1 METKVARG
9 VTFLIHPLLIPTYVL
24 LVLLNLNV
32 FVSHSVPI
40 AYRLALTGMV
50 FLTTFVFP
58 LFFTWLLYR
67 LEMISS
73 LLLVR
78 REERIYPILAI
89 SIFYYATY
97 YLLKGIH
104 LSTIFS
110 YYMLGATLLALL
122 SLVIN
127 FYGKI
132 SLHMVAIGSFT
143 GLLLGLS
150 LNFGVNL
157 NAEICATIVVA
168 GIVGYAR
175 LKSGMHKPA
184 EIYSGFAVGAI
195 VMTLL
200 IILL

>member
-9 VTFLIHPLLIPTYVL
+9 ITFLIHPLLIPTYVL

-40 AYRLALTGMV
+40 TYRLALTGMV

-89 SIFYYATY
+89 SIFY
-97 YLLKGIH
+97 
-104 LSTIFS
+104 
-110 YYMLGATLLALL
+110 
-122 SLVIN
+122 
-127 FYGKI
+127 
-132 SLHMVAIGSFT
+132 
-143 GLLLGLS
+143 
-150 LNFGVNL
+150 
-157 NAEICATIVVA
+157 
-168 GIVGYAR
+168 
-175 LKSGMHKPA
+175 
-184 EIYSGFAVGAI
+184 
-195 VMTLL
+195 
-200 IILL
+200 

>member
-9 VTFLIHPLLIPTYVL
+9 ITFLIHPLLIPTYVL

-40 AYRLALTGMV
+40 TYRLALTGMV

-73 LLLVR
+73 LLLIR

-132 SLHMVAIGSFT
+132 SLHMVATGSFT

>member
-9 VTFLIHPLLIPTYVL
+9 ITFLIHPLLIPTYVL

-40 AYRLALTGMV
+40 TYRLALTGMV

-73 LLLVR
+73 LLLIR

-132 SLHMVAIGSFT
+132 SLHMVATGSFT

-157 NAEICATIVVA
+157 NSEICATIVVA